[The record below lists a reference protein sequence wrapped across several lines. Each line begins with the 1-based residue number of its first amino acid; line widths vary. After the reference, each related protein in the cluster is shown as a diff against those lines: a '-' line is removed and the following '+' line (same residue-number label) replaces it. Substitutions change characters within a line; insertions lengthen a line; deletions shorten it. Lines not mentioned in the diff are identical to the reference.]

1 MKIYEQFGEHD
12 LDDLILWLKERDGA
26 ELIKD
31 DIEKLYHALYY
42 FEAEQTESFYS
53 KLNPSSAKDGA
64 SVSAAEF
71 EVFFKNLAL
80 LYPLSKHI
88 LLKIVHTHPLNKD
101 NILTGRFFD
110 VYAMDEGLSAAYK
123 DTVLAVKDGLKG
135 IPSRIREIDDAIAI
149 HEKTMESSQAK
160 RKELQVKIK
169 EADEKAE
176 KENTLYQEIQKLQN
190 EVNELKTKYSK
201 EHLDEQR
208 QKLQI
213 EKANLETNKKQYED
227 LSQQIAAINKE
238 IDRYSKDVCKENLA
252 ELSKKSKSLPENE
265 EI

>member
-1 MKIYEQFGEHD
+1 MKIYEQFGEHN
-12 LDDLILWLKERDGA
+12 LDDLILLLKQRDGA

-31 DIEKLYHALYY
+31 DIEQLYHALYY

-101 NILTGRFFD
+101 NTLTGRFFD
-110 VYAMDEGLSAAYK
+110 VYAIDEGLSAAYK
-123 DTVLAVKDGLKG
+123 ETVLAVKDGLKG
-135 IPSRIREIDDAIAI
+135 IPSRIRDIDDAIAN
-149 HEKTMESSQAK
+149 HEKTMENCQAK
-160 RKELQVKIK
+160 RKELQAKLA
-169 EADEKAE
+169 EEEQKAQT
-176 KENTLYQEIQKLQN
+176 ENTLYKEVQNLQA
-190 EVNELKTKYSK
+190 EVDTLKTKYSQDTLEARRK
-201 EHLDEQR
+201 ELTR
-208 QKLQI
+208 
-213 EKANLETNKKQYED
+213 EKANLENNKKQYEA